1 LSAWNCRSAGIW
13 RAPRYR
19 VNFVF
24 PTKEY
29 ERTRTEVLIETFI
42 RKQLR
47 LKAHTVTKVEETDD
61 SMLVYIDRLGKRLL
75 RCGVCRQRCLEVHD
89 ISKEREWRD
98 LSMRKLPLKLR
109 YRPRRVEC
117 PRCGVR
123 VEDFPWA
130 EPWARVTTALS
141 NAVAVLAR
149 ELSWKGTAREYG
161 LNWKSVATIVKRAVQ
176 YGLKHRKRPPV
187 HAIGIDEVSRRK
199 GQVYLT
205 VVYDLERRVLLW
217 VGDDRTE
224 EAVRPFF
231 TKEMGKRRCQT
242 LQVVCMD
249 MWAAYAKLV
258 RDHAVNAQILFDRFH
273 IVKHLNEAVDAAR
286 RDLWRQ
292 LTTKERVS
300 FKGTRWLLLKNP
312 WNLNS
317 GQKERLSTL
326 VRWNSPLVRAW
337 YLKESFQLFW
347 TYKQPWRAKQHLLK
361 WMNSAMRSRL
371 EPFKK
376 FVGMLRSHLDGVLAW
391 TDTRLSNGAVEGMNN
406 KIKSIS
412 HRSFGFRTAENFI
425 AAIYHCCARLPLPV
439 ER

>member
-1 LSAWNCRSAGIW
+1 M
-13 RAPRYR
+13 
-19 VNFVF
+19 F

-42 RKQLR
+42 RKQLH
-47 LKAHTVTKVEETDD
+47 LKAHTVTKVEETDEY
-61 SMLVYIDRLGKRLL
+61 MLVHIDRLGKRLL

-89 ISKEREWRD
+89 IRPEREWRD

-141 NAVAVLAR
+141 HAVAVLAR

-161 LNWKSVATIVKRAVQ
+161 LNWKSVATLVKRAVQ
-176 YGLKHRKRPPV
+176 YGLEHRKRPPV

-217 VGDDRTE
+217 VGEDRTE

-231 TKEMGKRRCQT
+231 TQEMGKRRCQT
-242 LQVVCMD
+242 LQLVCMD

-258 RDHAVNAQILFDRFH
+258 RDYAVNAQILFDRFH

-292 LTTKERVS
+292 LTTQERVS

-312 WNLNS
+312 WNLSS

-347 TYKQPWRAKQHLLK
+347 TYRQPWRAQQHLLK

-371 EPFKK
+371 EPFQR
-376 FVGMLRSHLDGVLAW
+376 FVGLLCSHLDGVLAW
-391 TDTRLSNGAVEGMNN
+391 TKTRLSNGAVEGMNN

>member
-1 LSAWNCRSAGIW
+1 M
-13 RAPRYR
+13 
-19 VNFVF
+19 F

-29 ERTRTEVLIETFI
+29 ERTRTEVRIETFI

-47 LKAHTVTKVEETDD
+47 LKAHTVTKVEETDEC
-61 SMLVYIDRLGKRLL
+61 MRVYIDRLGKRLL
-75 RCGVCRQRCLEVHD
+75 RCGVCRQRCQEVHD
-89 ISKEREWRD
+89 IRKERVWRD
-98 LSMRKLPLKLR
+98 LSMRKLPLRLL

-161 LNWKSVATIVKRAVQ
+161 LNWKSVATIVKRAVD
-176 YGLKHRKRPPV
+176 YGLKHRARPPV
-187 HAIGIDEVSRRK
+187 HVIGIDEVSRRK

-217 VGDDRTE
+217 VGEDRTE

-231 TKEMGKRRCQT
+231 TQEMGTRRCRT
-242 LQVVCMD
+242 LRVVCMD
-249 MWAAYAKLV
+249 MWAPYAKLV

-273 IVKHLNEAVDAAR
+273 IVKHLHEAVEAAR

-292 LTTKERVS
+292 LTSKERVT

-312 WNLNS
+312 WNLNNQ
-317 GQKERLSTL
+317 QKERLSTL

-347 TYKQPWRAKQHLLK
+347 TYKQPWRAKQLLLK
-361 WMNSAMRSRL
+361 WMTSALRSKL

-376 FVGMLRSHLDGVLAW
+376 FVGMLRSHLEGVLAW
-391 TDTRLSNGAVEGMNN
+391 TETRLSNGAVEGMNN

-412 HRSFGFRTAENFI
+412 HRSFGFRSATNFI

>member
-1 LSAWNCRSAGIW
+1 M
-13 RAPRYR
+13 
-19 VNFVF
+19 
-24 PTKEY
+24 
-29 ERTRTEVLIETFI
+29 ETFI

-47 LKAHTVTKVEETDD
+47 LKSHTVTRVEETDEC
-61 SMLVYIDRLGKRLL
+61 MLAHIDQLGKRLL
-75 RCGVCRQRCLEVHD
+75 RCGVCRKRCREVHD
-89 ISKEREWRD
+89 IRKEREWRD

-109 YRPRRVEC
+109 YGPRRVKC

-149 ELSWKGTAREYG
+149 ELSWQGTGRHYG
-161 LNWKSVATIVKRAVQ
+161 PNWKSVATMVKRAVQ
-176 YGLKHRKRPPV
+176 YGLKHRRRPPV

-231 TKEMGKRRCQT
+231 TQEMGRRRCQT
-242 LQVVCMD
+242 LRVVCMD

-273 IVKHLNEAVDAAR
+273 IVKHLHEAVDEAR
-286 RDLWRQ
+286 RTLWRQ
-292 LTTKERVS
+292 LTSRERVS

-312 WNLNS
+312 WNLNT
-317 GQKERLSTL
+317 GQQERLSTL

-337 YLKESFQLFW
+337 YLKESFPLFW
-347 TYKQPWRAKQHLLK
+347 TYRQPWRAKQHLLK
-361 WMNSAMRSRL
+361 WMNSAMRSKL

-376 FVGMLRSHLDGVLAW
+376 FVGLLRSHLDGVLAW
-391 TDTRLSNGAVEGMNN
+391 SKTR
-406 KIKSIS
+406 
-412 HRSFGFRTAENFI
+412 
-425 AAIYHCCARLPLPV
+425 
-439 ER
+439 

>member
-1 LSAWNCRSAGIW
+1 M
-13 RAPRYR
+13 
-19 VNFVF
+19 F

-47 LKAHTVTKVEETDD
+47 LKAHTVTKVEETDEC
-61 SMLVYIDRLGKRLL
+61 MRVYIDRLGKRLL
-75 RCGVCRQRCLEVHD
+75 RCGVCRQRCQEVHD
-89 ISKEREWRD
+89 IRKERVWRD
-98 LSMRKLPLKLR
+98 LSMRKLPLKLL

-161 LNWKSVATIVKRAVQ
+161 LNWKSVATIVKRAVD
-176 YGLKHRKRPPV
+176 YGLKHRARPPV
-187 HAIGIDEVSRRK
+187 HVIGIDEVSRRK

-231 TKEMGKRRCQT
+231 TQEMGTRRCRT
-242 LQVVCMD
+242 LRVVCMD
-249 MWAAYAKLV
+249 MWAPYAKLV

-273 IVKHLNEAVDAAR
+273 IVKHLHEAVEAAR

-292 LTTKERVS
+292 LTSKERVT

-312 WNLNS
+312 WNLNNQ
-317 GQKERLSTL
+317 QKERLSTL

-347 TYKQPWRAKQHLLK
+347 TYKQPWRAKQLLLK
-361 WMNSAMRSRL
+361 WMTSALRSKL

-376 FVGMLRSHLDGVLAW
+376 FVGMLRSHLEGVLAW
-391 TDTRLSNGAVEGMNN
+391 TETRLSNGAVEGMNN

-412 HRSFGFRTAENFI
+412 HRSFGFRSATNFI